1 MTVKR
6 LEHMIVGYV
15 LVTPGGERF
24 LGVFRVTL
32 IFQFLSTNRR
42 NITIITVKDNVI
54 SYKVVIIENYIDYTS
69 SFRDT

>member
-1 MTVKR
+1 MTVKG
-6 LEHMIVGYV
+6 LEHLIVVYV
-15 LVTPGGERF
+15 LVTPGGQRF
-24 LGVFRVTL
+24 PGVFKVTL

>member
-6 LEHMIVGYV
+6 LEHLIVGYV